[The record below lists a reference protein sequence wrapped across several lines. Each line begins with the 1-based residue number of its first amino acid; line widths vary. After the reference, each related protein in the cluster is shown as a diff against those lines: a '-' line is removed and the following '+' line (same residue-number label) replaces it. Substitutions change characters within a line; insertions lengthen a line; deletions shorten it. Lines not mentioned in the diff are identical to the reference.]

1 MKNNQNLFF
10 SPEEKGRA
18 FSDVLKEV
26 QEYISSKYSTLMV
39 EGGSEEVKQQV
50 KRYITKYICDYRI
63 TVKGKTQEQLID
75 DLYTEMAEFS
85 FLTKYI
91 FGTGI
96 EEIDINSWR
105 DIEIQYNDGRCEK
118 LEEHFES
125 PEHAVNVIRRMLHV
139 SGMVLDNASPAVLG
153 HLSKNI
159 RIAVLKTPLVDEDV
173 GIAASIRI
181 VNPDNKLLCDCR
193 TYIKTSTVRYFIRDT
208 ELKKASILYC
218 FCTSVRKNDLHLIM
232 QYSVVFNCFFICIRC
247 RNHSVTSV

>member
-153 HLSKNI
+153 HLSKI
-159 RIAVLKTPLVDEDV
+159 SESP
-173 GIAASIRI
+173 
-181 VNPDNKLLCDCR
+181 C
-193 TYIKTSTVRYFIRDT
+193 
-208 ELKKASILYC
+208 
-218 FCTSVRKNDLHLIM
+218 
-232 QYSVVFNCFFICIRC
+232 
-247 RNHSVTSV
+247 

>member
-96 EEIDINSWR
+96 EKSISIPGGISRYSTMTAGVKSWR
-105 DIEIQYNDGRCEK
+105 NTS
-118 LEEHFES
+118 S
-125 PEHAVNVIRRMLHV
+125 PRSMRSM
-139 SGMVLDNASPAVLG
+139 S
-153 HLSKNI
+153 
-159 RIAVLKTPLVDEDV
+159 
-173 GIAASIRI
+173 
-181 VNPDNKLLCDCR
+181 
-193 TYIKTSTVRYFIRDT
+193 
-208 ELKKASILYC
+208 
-218 FCTSVRKNDLHLIM
+218 
-232 QYSVVFNCFFICIRC
+232 
-247 RNHSVTSV
+247 

>member
-10 SPEEKGRA
+10 FPEEKGRA

-153 HLSKNI
+153 HLSKENNLPELAYEAVRMEITMGENPYRAEDFRMMVADRSNVSPVINI
-159 RIAVLKTPLVDEDV
+159 A
-173 GIAASIRI
+173 
-181 VNPDNKLLCDCR
+181 
-193 TYIKTSTVRYFIRDT
+193 
-208 ELKKASILYC
+208 
-218 FCTSVRKNDLHLIM
+218 
-232 QYSVVFNCFFICIRC
+232 
-247 RNHSVTSV
+247 